1 MSITFPVKQILKF
14 KVPGVLALAILAGQ
28 LTLTGLPTKDHP
40 LCKLKVERPHTST
53 FTKERKNLDVL
64 KLNITSECEV
74 EQKYTILNADL
85 QAIFENTQITAH
97 RFNAELRT
105 GVGKGRTEAR
115 FRNLLVNC
123 ASLEST
129 MYLGHASGEVHLA
142 NGKVEKVSG
151 DSEYFV
157 SEDCKIEAK

>member
-1 MSITFPVKQILKF
+1 MSITFPVRQILKI

-28 LTLTGLPTKDHP
+28 LALTGLPPKDHS
-40 LCKLKVERPHTST
+40 LCTLKVERPHTST
-53 FTKERKNLDVL
+53 YSKERKNIDVL

-74 EQKYTILNADL
+74 EQKYTILNADI
-85 QAIFENTQITAH
+85 QAISGNTQITAH

-105 GVGKGRTEAR
+105 GVGKGRREAR

-123 ASLEST
+123 ASLKST
-129 MYLGHASGEVHLA
+129 LYLGRASGEVHLA

-151 DSEYFV
+151 DSKNFF
-157 SEDCKIEAK
+157 SEDCKIDAK